1 MEMLNA
7 DNWLSWKRR
16 MLGVLSEL
24 DLVQY
29 IQVDAEEPKPKDS
42 NAPTADENK
51 AIKDWKDGERKTR
64 TRLELSIGNS
74 EMVHISGAYTAKDIW
89 RQLTMVKESKGRS
102 GVIAV
107 RRTLYKMDAKDD
119 TDLVEHIGS
128 LRQLQEEL
136 YNMGSIIADEDF
148 AMILLS
154 SLPENWDQ
162 FTSSYLGSKSGD
174 KTAVLTSHELIAI
187 ILDEERR
194 QKRRT
199 VEGEAAMKAKQAA
212 ASSSKNK
219 KDIECFNCRKKGHV
233 KADCWAEGGGK
244 EGQGPKQKKGG
255 GNRGKSNQ
263 TQDNVNETLGD
274 VAYTSR
280 STGVEFSKDDWM
292 LDSGTTSHICPNVDA
307 FRNFEKISGS
317 IEGVGSNPVKVLGRG
332 TVVVNFDL
340 GTKTVKHTLTDV
352 LYIPDAAN
360 CLLSVSRIDETGGHV
375 VFKQGKCITKV
386 AASLALES
394 FEGSYMHWMLKR
406 SKIKP
411 KRILLRPRKRLGTIG
426 IDVTDTLE

>member
-194 QKRRT
+194 RKRRT
-199 VEGEAAMKAKQAA
+199 LEGEA
-212 ASSSKNK
+212 NRCI
-219 KDIECFNCRKKGHV
+219 IEQEQEGHRMLQLS
-233 KADCWAEGGGK
+233 K
-244 EGQGPKQKKGG
+244 EG
-255 GNRGKSNQ
+255 
-263 TQDNVNETLGD
+263 T
-274 VAYTSR
+274 
-280 STGVEFSKDDWM
+280 
-292 LDSGTTSHICPNVDA
+292 C
-307 FRNFEKISGS
+307 
-317 IEGVGSNPVKVLGRG
+317 EGRLLGR
-332 TVVVNFDL
+332 
-340 GTKTVKHTLTDV
+340 
-352 LYIPDAAN
+352 
-360 CLLSVSRIDETGGHV
+360 R
-375 VFKQGKCITKV
+375 
-386 AASLALES
+386 
-394 FEGSYMHWMLKR
+394 WR
-406 SKIKP
+406 
-411 KRILLRPRKRLGTIG
+411 
-426 IDVTDTLE
+426 